1 MGIVYIGIS
10 ERSSATGRE
19 RNAVWGATLLLM
31 EELPAPGLWLAKV
44 SWLTVP
50 RLGDKVTVE
59 RDATLHGRGL
69 TAAAPSLV
77 CGRGDNLSADHTT
90 MWFVWLPLR
99 AEVALASIRFSP

>member
-19 RNAVWGATLLLM
+19 RKAVWGATLLLM
-31 EELPAPGLWLAKV
+31 EELPAPGLWLAK
-44 SWLTVP
+44 VP

-77 CGRGDNLSADHTT
+77 CGRGDNLSADHTA

-99 AEVALASIRFSP
+99 AEVALASIHFIP